1 MPNFRRLFS
10 NFGQSDHTDALV
22 DLEWSPVRAHLY
34 IIYVYWGLSQL
45 LLYLM
50 VLVFLNVIYFM
61 DYMINVTKV
70 SISVE
75 MIILNWLNLIDS
87 LSHITNSKN
96 DSLIW
101 LIINSQKLWK
111 LALNYTVHF
120 SRGWV

>member
-1 MPNFRRLFS
+1 
-10 NFGQSDHTDALV
+10 
-22 DLEWSPVRAHLY
+22 
-34 IIYVYWGLSQL
+34 
-45 LLYLM
+45 
-50 VLVFLNVIYFM
+50 M
-61 DYMINVTKV
+61 DYMNNVTKV
-70 SISVE
+70 GISVE
-75 MIILNWLNLIDS
+75 MIILNWLNLIDT